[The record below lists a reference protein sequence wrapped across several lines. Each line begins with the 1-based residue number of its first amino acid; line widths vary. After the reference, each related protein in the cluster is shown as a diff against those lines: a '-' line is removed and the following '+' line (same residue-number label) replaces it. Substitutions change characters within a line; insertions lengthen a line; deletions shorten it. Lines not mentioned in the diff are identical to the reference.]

1 MPRYLGFFRY
11 SPEGAKGFLK
21 QKAVAREAEIRKI
34 YEGIGGKVEAVY
46 WAATGGEYNGTVVVE
61 LPDAATSAAFGM
73 VIRASGA
80 FDTVTVT
87 EVLTSSELDRA
98 LAKTMTYRPPGG

>member
-46 WAATGGEYNGTVVVE
+46 WAATGGEQQ
-61 LPDAATSAAFGM
+61 L
-73 VIRASGA
+73 
-80 FDTVTVT
+80 
-87 EVLTSSELDRA
+87 SSLRVKQCRDQKDRN
-98 LAKTMTYRPPGG
+98 RG